1 MPPVTPISASLSNSH
16 LRLSGDMNGQA
27 NAPAADASAVL
38 RGLGAP
44 AGEKAKAKA
53 AEADSGD
60 SSDSFAV
67 KALKKRIKELQKQLA
82 QAQAEME
89 RVRASSMSA
98 EAKARAMAS
107 AQSRI
112 NSLAGALQTA
122 MSELARELERSGSGA
137 AGSLVDTRA

>member
-1 MPPVTPISASLSNSH
+1 
-16 LRLSGDMNGQA
+16 
-27 NAPAADASAVL
+27 
-38 RGLGAP
+38 
-44 AGEKAKAKA
+44 
-53 AEADSGD
+53 
-60 SSDSFAV
+60 V

-82 QAQAEME
+82 QAQAELE

-122 MSELARELERSGSGA
+122 MSELAKELDRSGSGA

>member
-1 MPPVTPISASLSNSH
+1 MPPVTPISASLSISH

-53 AEADSGD
+53 ADEDSGD

-67 KALKKRIKELQKQLA
+67 KALKKRIKELQKQLE

-122 MSELARELERSGSGA
+122 MSELAKELERSGSGA

>member
-53 AEADSGD
+53 AEADGGD

>member
-1 MPPVTPISASLSNSH
+1 MPPVTPISASLSISH
-16 LRLSGDMNGQA
+16 LRLPGEAEGQA
-27 NAPAADASAVL
+27 AAPAADASAVL
-38 RGLGAP
+38 RGLGVP
-44 AGEKAKAKA
+44 AGERAKDKA
-53 AEADSGD
+53 AEADGGD

-89 RVRASSMSA
+89 RLRASAMPA
-98 EAKARAMAS
+98 EAKARAVAS

-122 MSELARELERSGSGA
+122 MTELAKELERSGESA
-137 AGSLVDTRA
+137 AGSLVDTQA